1 MDYLQFD
8 GVFAGG
14 GIKAIAFIGALEE
27 MEQKGFTFNRL
38 AGTSAGGI
46 FSALIK
52 AGYTSSELKNE
63 VESVDFQQFL
73 DPKPSIIPFSFM
85 KWLGLYKRLG
95 LYKGVEFEN
104 WLTEMLKKKGIST
117 FGDIEKG
124 SLKLIASDLTQGRLV
139 VLPDDLPDYG
149 LVPEKFSIARAVR
162 MSSSLPYFFEP
173 IKIYNG
179 KGEVSIFVDGGL
191 LSNFPMWLFM
201 NKKGGKLKRPV
212 IGFNLTPDLDKVKPN
227 EINNAIEMFTSLFK
241 TMRTAHDLRYISE
254 EHAKNIVFIPVDN
267 VNTTDFNLKIK
278 EKETLIDL
286 GRNKTEAFLK
296 SWH

>member
-1 MDYLQFD
+1 MKLD

-14 GIKAIAFIGALEE
+14 GIKAIAFIGALEA
-27 MEQKGFTFNRL
+27 MEQKGFSFNRL

-52 AGYTSSELKNE
+52 AGYTSKELKLE

-73 DPKPSIIPFSFM
+73 DPKPSILPFSFM

-104 WLTEMLKKKGIST
+104 WLSEMLNKKGVST
-117 FGDIEKG
+117 FGDIETG
-124 SLKLIASDLTQGRLV
+124 SLKLIASDLTNGRLV
-139 VLPDDLPDYG
+139 VLPDDLPNYG
-149 LVPEKFSIARAVR
+149 MAPEKFSIARAVR

-179 KGEVSIFVDGGL
+179 KGEASIFVDGGV

-201 NKKGGKLKRPV
+201 NKKGSKLKRPV
-212 IGFNLTPDLDKVKPN
+212 IGFNLTPDLDKIQPN
-227 EINNAIEMFTSLFK
+227 KINNAVEMFTSLFK

-254 EHAKNIVFIPVDN
+254 EHAKNVVFIPVDN
-267 VNTTDFNLKIK
+267 VNTTDFELKLQ
-278 EKETLIDL
+278 EKEDLIDL
-286 GRNKTEAFLK
+286 GRNETKNFLK

>member
-1 MDYLQFD
+1 MKLD

-14 GIKAIAFIGALEE
+14 GIKAIAFIGALEA
-27 MEQKGFTFNRL
+27 MEQKGFSFNRL

-52 AGYTSSELKNE
+52 AGYTSKELKLE

-73 DPKPSIIPFSFM
+73 DPKPSILPFSFM
-85 KWLGLYKRLG
+85 KWLGLYKSLG

-104 WLTEMLKKKGIST
+104 WLSEMLNKKGVST
-117 FGDIEKG
+117 FGDIETG
-124 SLKLIASDLTQGRLV
+124 SLKLIASDLTNGRLV
-139 VLPDDLPDYG
+139 VLPDDLPNYG
-149 LVPEKFSIARAVR
+149 MAPEKFSIARAVR

-179 KGEVSIFVDGGL
+179 KGEASIFVDGGV

-201 NKKGGKLKRPV
+201 NKKGSKLKRPV
-212 IGFNLTPDLDKVKPN
+212 IGFNLTPDLDKIQPN
-227 EINNAIEMFTSLFK
+227 KINNAVEMFTSLFK

-254 EHAKNIVFIPVDN
+254 EHAKNVVFIPVDN
-267 VNTTDFNLKIK
+267 VNTTDFELKLQ
-278 EKETLIDL
+278 EKEDLIDL
-286 GRNKTEAFLK
+286 GRNETKNFLK